1 MKLASRFLAAFAVLV
16 CASTFDF
23 PAFARGRLLEVYV
36 AYLGPDDHYNSRGQR
51 LSEPWQVIRQD
62 RANYHRFGIR
72 DRGDEGDR
80 FFASAANRA
89 RMERMVLKGFIDGNA
104 GWRVVNDNCWIR
116 VEIYEDSVRV
126 EVR

>member
-1 MKLASRFLAAFAVLV
+1 MKLALRLLTAVAVLLCAAAFNM
-16 CASTFDF
+16 
-23 PAFARGRLLEVYV
+23 PALAQGRLLEVYV
-36 AYLGPDDHYNSRGQR
+36 AYLGPDDHYNSRGER

-62 RANYHRFGIR
+62 RANFHRFGIR

-89 RMERMVLKGFIDGNA
+89 RMERMVLNGYIEGNA

-116 VEIYEDSVRV
+116 VEVYENSVRI
-126 EVR
+126 EVK

>member
-1 MKLASRFLAAFAVLV
+1 MKLALRRLTAVAVLLCAAAF
-16 CASTFDF
+16 DM
-23 PAFARGRLLEVYV
+23 PALAQGRLLEVYV
-36 AYLGPDDHYNSRGQR
+36 AYLGPDDHYNSRGER

-62 RANYHRFGIR
+62 RANFHRFGIR

-89 RMERMVLKGFIDGNA
+89 RMERMVLNGYIEGNA

-116 VEIYEDSVRV
+116 VEVYENSVRI
-126 EVR
+126 EVK